1 MDIKLNAVNY
11 KIWGIMQDR
20 VYARK
25 ITSRANVLRL
35 ANDATVNE
43 SIFVKWVL

>member
-1 MDIKLNAVNY
+1 MDIKLNAVDY
-11 KIWGIMQDR
+11 KIWGILQDR

-25 ITSRANVLRL
+25 IASRANVLRL

-43 SIFVKWVL
+43 SIFVK